1 MTHASLIDE
10 NLQVAVMSNIGFCG
24 RANRSKKI
32 LEEPNHG
39 TLTSFI
45 IRYRFNKC
53 LTKSIHRKTRSH
65 HTILTNMTMGEDH
78 AKSISSSA
86 LKSGTIKI

>member
-10 NLQVAVMSNIGFCG
+10 NLRVAVMSNIGFCG

-32 LEEPNHG
+32 KYWKNQTMKPLLEEPNHG

-45 IRYRFNKC
+45 I
-53 LTKSIHRKTRSH
+53 I
-65 HTILTNMTMGEDH
+65 ILLLLLLYIIIIIIIILLN
-78 AKSISSSA
+78 
-86 LKSGTIKI
+86 